1 MAIIGVKISSL
12 HRHSVFKYKPIFRN
26 KITHCV
32 LQISRLYTQGLTENI
47 SHTSRV
53 DNHFLKKKFD
63 DLVLW
68 YEQLTGMEEVRLAQ
82 NRVIDAQSRFVR
94 AQEKRREI
102 SKELSLIQGKLK
114 ELYAELDSTTRGEER
129 YLQLITQEHNILK
142 KEKQVLE
149 EFTLSEREERDC
161 FTALS
166 SAVKESHE
174 KERAQA
180 ERTKY
185 WSVIGSIIGTVIGVA
200 GSSINNEFKMR
211 ELRNL
216 VKESAARS
224 VENSEADNVAASIL
238 SRHEEQLSTIVSE
251 MKSIAGRTDNTRA
264 GQLLHNLSS
273 TEPEAVVNSDLE
285 AMIRQQRNEMRAI
298 LITSAVISIT
308 VPLIVGYFNRL

>member
-1 MAIIGVKISSL
+1 MFCA
-12 HRHSVFKYKPIFRN
+12 N
-26 KITHCV
+26 CV
-32 LQISRLYTQGLTENI
+32 VNALQNFS
-47 SHTSRV
+47 
-53 DNHFLKKKFD
+53 
-63 DLVLW
+63 W
-68 YEQLTGMEEVRLAQ
+68 
-82 NRVIDAQSRFVR
+82 
-94 AQEKRREI
+94 
-102 SKELSLIQGKLK
+102 
-114 ELYAELDSTTRGEER
+114 

-149 EFTLSEREERDC
+149 EFASSEREERDY

-216 VKESAARS
+216 VKESAARNI
-224 VENSEADNVAASIL
+224 ENSEADNVAASIL
-238 SRHEEQLSTIVSE
+238 SRHEEELSTIVSE
-251 MKSIAGRTDNTRA
+251 MKAIAGRTDNTPA

-285 AMIRQQRNEMRAI
+285 AMIRQQRTEMRAI
-298 LITSAVISIT
+298 LLTSAVISII